1 MFSLITMTLRTL
13 THVHMLAKA
22 VDGAGGVFGGQPT
35 ENMRQLRIPG
45 DLIIGGVFPVHAKG
59 GGTSPCGEIF
69 ETRGVHRVEAFLYA
83 LDMINAQTDFLR
95 GYKLGAL
102 ILDSCSN
109 PAYALNQSLDFVR
122 EMIGS
127 SELTDYSCADGR
139 QPTLRHPSPK
149 KSVVA
154 VVGAS
159 YSSVTVQIANLLRLF
174 RIVQVSPASTN
185 ADLSDKNRFEY
196 FARTVPSD
204 NYQARAMID
213 IAVHFSWTYLS
224 LVYSADEYGELGA
237 DAFKKEARRANI
249 CIAIEERV
257 SMKPES
263 LRDSIANLVKKLQS
277 DKKEGAR
284 VVALFVGTEYIA
296 PLLQQVAMQMKLT
309 ESDETIEGKETEE
322 MRKRKR
328 TKMKKRIIWLA
339 SEGWDRNNEQYT
351 MGSRKLAAEGAI
363 VLMLE
368 SQRVPSFEEYYLS
381 LHPGTEQF
389 ERNKWLKELWR
400 HKFNCE
406 FDLPLG
412 STQNRCEA
420 QRQSRE
426 NFSPDDKVQFVIE
439 AVYAIAHALQSMKG
453 NVCPDDSIEHSWIH
467 RYARLPQVC
476 PAMRHIDG
484 AQFYKHLLEVKFEDL
499 VKKRV
504 HFSPQGDGPAHY
516 TILNYQ
522 PFRRKKAGTSLDSRP
537 DYIEVG
543 RWSEE
548 RLDIDERKML
558 WNMPDGDEE
567 DEANAKE
574 RAQGPPNETD
584 SQKGNGRKPTPPLS
598 VCSLRC
604 SLGFRKQLIKED
616 ELCCWVCGKCE
627 DFEFLPNETH
637 CADCG
642 PGNWPTPDRRGCF
655 SLADKHLKYMRWNN
669 WYSIVPIVLAT
680 VGIVATVAVALI
692 YTIHSQTPVV
702 KASGRELSYV
712 LLFSCLLCYSMT
724 FVLLSKPSWTVCTI
738 RRTGIGLAFSC
749 LYSALLVKTNRI
761 HRIFSQAT
769 RTRRAPPLIS
779 PISQLLLTSAFIGSK
794 MIFSLVW
801 LIIQPPGTRHFH
813 PTRAEVVLTC
823 IVPDHHFL
831 YSLAYESL
839 LLIMCTVYAVKTRK
853 VPENFNETRY
863 IGFCMYTTCV
873 LWGCLILFFFG
884 TGSDFQLRTT
894 ALCMS
899 TSMSANVALVCIFS
913 PKIYVILFEKDKN
926 VRKEGSG
933 SMLNKKRMGSSYY
946 ANNLAKNNNAAAC
959 CDEPSRAV
967 CSSADHHS
975 SSSPTVHTAL
985 LGNNSHRR
993 QSNASSCR
1001 YTEGHGSTTT
1011 AQQQSGGICG
1021 QDTFL

>member
-22 VDGAGGVFGGQPT
+22 VDDAGGVYGGQPA

-83 LDMINAQTDFLR
+83 LDMINAQTEFLR

-122 EMIGS
+122 DMIGS
-127 SELTDYSCADGR
+127 SELTDYSCTDGR

-149 KSVVA
+149 KNVVA

-213 IAVHFSWTYLS
+213 IAVHFNWTYVS

-263 LRDSIANLVKKLQS
+263 LRDSIANLMKKLQP

-296 PLLQQVAMQMKLT
+296 PLLQQVAVRMRLA
-309 ESDETIEGKETEE
+309 ESEGVDGGQAEAMETARRSST
-322 MRKRKR
+322 
-328 TKMKKRIIWLA
+328 KKRIIWLA

-351 MGSRKLAAEGAI
+351 LGSRKLAAEGAI

-381 LHPGTEQF
+381 LHPGTERF

-406 FDLPLG
+406 FNLPMG

-426 NFSPDDKVQFVIE
+426 NFSPDDKIQFVIE

-453 NVCPDDSIEHSWIH
+453 KVCPEDSIEHSWIQ

-522 PFRRKKAGTSLDSRP
+522 PFRRGKEAISLDRS
-537 DYIEVG
+537 DYVELG

-548 RLDIDERKML
+548 RLDIDEQRMF
-558 WNMPDGDEE
+558 WNVPDREPTTTDERE
-567 DEANAKE
+567 I
-574 RAQGPPNETD
+574 GL
-584 SQKGNGRKPTPPLS
+584 GNGATDEKMGTDDRNGRGWKPPPLS
-598 VCSLRC
+598 VCSLPC
-604 SLGFRKQLIKED
+604 TLGFRKQLIKED

-627 DFEFLPNETH
+627 DFEYLPNEIS
-637 CADCG
+637 CMDCG
-642 PGNWPTPDRRGCF
+642 RGNWPTPDRKGCF
-655 SLADKHLKYMRWNN
+655 SLAEKHLKYMRWNS
-669 WYSIVPIVLAT
+669 WYSVVPIVLAT
-680 VGIVATVAVALI
+680 VGIVATVAVTLI
-692 YTIHSQTPVV
+692 YTIHAQTPVV

-724 FVLLSKPSWTVCTI
+724 FVLLSKPSWMVCTI

-769 RTRRAPPLIS
+769 RTRRAPPMIS

-794 MIFSLVW
+794 MIFSIVW
-801 LIIQPPGTRHFH
+801 LIVQPPGTRHIY
-813 PTRAEVVLTC
+813 PTRADVVLTC
-823 IVPDHHFL
+823 NVPDHHFL
-831 YSLAYESL
+831 YSLAYECL

-863 IGFCMYTTCV
+863 IGFSMYTTCV

-913 PKIYVILFEKDKN
+913 PKIYVILFEKHKN

-933 SMLNKKRMGSSYY
+933 SMLNRKRTGSSY
-946 ANNLAKNNNAAAC
+946 ATNLINNNINNNTTTGC
-959 CDEPSRAV
+959 CDEASRV
-967 CSSADHHS
+967 IGSSIEHH

-985 LGNNSHRR
+985 LGNNGHHRR

-1001 YTEGHGSTTT
+1001 YTEGGTTT
-1011 AQQQSGGICG
+1011 ALSSGIYGH
-1021 QDTFL
+1021 DTFL

>member
-22 VDGAGGVFGGQPT
+22 VDDAGGVYGGQPA

-83 LDMINAQTDFLR
+83 LDMINAQTEFLR

-122 EMIGS
+122 DMIGS
-127 SELTDYSCADGR
+127 SELTDYSCTDGR

-149 KSVVA
+149 KNVVA

-213 IAVHFSWTYLS
+213 IAVHFNWTYVS

-263 LRDSIANLVKKLQS
+263 LRDSIANLMKKLQP

-284 VVALFVGTEYIA
+284 VVALFVAVRMRLAESEGVDGGQAE
-296 PLLQQVAMQMKLT
+296 AM
-309 ESDETIEGKETEE
+309 ETARRSST
-322 MRKRKR
+322 
-328 TKMKKRIIWLA
+328 KKRIIWLA

-351 MGSRKLAAEGAI
+351 LGSRKLAAEGAI

-381 LHPGTEQF
+381 LHPGTERF

-406 FDLPLG
+406 FNLPMG

-426 NFSPDDKVQFVIE
+426 NFSPDDKIQFVIE

-453 NVCPDDSIEHSWIH
+453 KVCPEDSIEHSWIQ

-522 PFRRKKAGTSLDSRP
+522 PFRRGKEAISLDRS
-537 DYIEVG
+537 DYVELG

-548 RLDIDERKML
+548 RLDIDEQRMF
-558 WNMPDGDEE
+558 WNVPDGEPMTTDEGE
-567 DEANAKE
+567 V
-574 RAQGPPNETD
+574 GL
-584 SQKGNGRKPTPPLS
+584 GNGATDEKMGTDDRNGRGWKPPPPLS
-598 VCSLRC
+598 VCSLPC
-604 SLGFRKQLIKED
+604 TLGFRKQLIKED

-627 DFEFLPNETH
+627 DFEYLPNEVS
-637 CADCG
+637 CMDCG
-642 PGNWPTPDRRGCF
+642 RGNWPTPDRKGCF
-655 SLADKHLKYMRWNN
+655 SLAEKHLKYMRWNS
-669 WYSIVPIVLAT
+669 WYSVVPIVLAT
-680 VGIVATVAVALI
+680 VGIVATVAVTLI
-692 YTIHSQTPVV
+692 YSVHAQTPVV

-724 FVLLSKPSWTVCTI
+724 FVLLSKPSWMVCTI
-738 RRTGIGLAFSC
+738 RRTG
-749 LYSALLVKTNRI
+749 
-761 HRIFSQAT
+761 
-769 RTRRAPPLIS
+769 
-779 PISQLLLTSAFIGSK
+779 
-794 MIFSLVW
+794 
-801 LIIQPPGTRHFH
+801 TRHIY
-813 PTRAEVVLTC
+813 PTRADVVLTC
-823 IVPDHHFL
+823 NVPDHHFL
-831 YSLAYESL
+831 YSLAYECL

-863 IGFCMYTTCV
+863 IGFSMYTTCV

-913 PKIYVILFEKDKN
+913 PKIYVILFEKHKN
-926 VRKEGSG
+926 VRKEASG
-933 SMLNKKRMGSSYY
+933 SMLNRKRTGSSY
-946 ANNLAKNNNAAAC
+946 ASNLINNNNNINNTTTGC
-959 CDEPSRAV
+959 CDEASRV
-967 CSSADHHS
+967 IGSSIEHH

-985 LGNNSHRR
+985 LGNNGHHRR

-1001 YTEGHGSTTT
+1001 YTEGGTTT
-1011 AQQQSGGICG
+1011 ALSSGIYGH
-1021 QDTFL
+1021 DTFL